1 MTAAKVSGVVC
12 FKLGTSPTKGLS
24 NYPHTNL
31 KSGHG
36 MIVPRNLPQ
45 IASPFLL
52 AAIMAASAP
61 IAVRATEFIDIG
73 DRNQVFIDGRYI
85 ESAKNVSI
93 EVCRPIKTNDRCLVG
108 SLGGY
113 SSIIK
118 PDGKFRWF
126 SALTKDGI
134 NWRRVSGSVQ
144 PEPDDILGA
153 IFTGACV
160 FVDPKAPPAERY
172 KLFNGLKNTMQASSD
187 GIQWKMF
194 SKNVFPPG
202 ARYPRGMD
210 SHNICYYDTRLDKYV
225 AYVRVNKVFEC
236 PPERVPYYA
245 KLGTQR
251 YGGKNKYARRTI
263 GRAVSDDPAKF
274 PMPEVVLEP
283 DDKDPI
289 FGGVKVMDFYCPQVV
304 QYSHAQDAYF
314 LFNCRYRSYEDWYL
328 PIDMSPFPQSPVH
341 GTYNCGV
348 EDMELDASRD
358 GIKWNRYDRKPWI
371 AHGKPD
377 SFDALT
383 MYMTRGMHVVGDE
396 IWMYY
401 IGFDDP
407 HTGNKEAMKRATL
420 SRVVLRKDG
429 FTCVEADYAG
439 GEFATPPLKF
449 DGTTLQLNIET
460 SAIGLARVEIQ
471 DANGNPLPSFA
482 MDDCDRIHAA
492 NSISHTVS
500 WSGKSDVSKLNDQ
513 LVRLRFELQF
523 GTKLY
528 AFRFAKAE

>member
-1 MTAAKVSGVVC
+1 M
-12 FKLGTSPTKGLS
+12 SPPERDNTKERQLI
-24 NYPHTNL
+24 YL
-31 KSGHG
+31 KDHVHVISW
-36 MIVPRNLPQ
+36 
-45 IASPFLL
+45 FLCAGFL
-52 AAIMAASAP
+52 AADGSVAA
-61 IAVRATEFIDIG
+61 RAADVIDIG
-73 DRNQVFIDGRYI
+73 DRNQVFIDGRYLD
-85 ESAKNVSI
+85 SAKNVSI
-93 EVCRPIKTNDRCLVG
+93 EVCRPIKTNHECLVG

-118 PDGKFRWF
+118 PDGNFRWF

-144 PEPDDILGA
+144 PEADDILGA
-153 IFTGACV
+153 IFTGDCV
-160 FVDPKAPPAERY
+160 FVDPKATPSERY
-172 KLFNGLKNTMQASSD
+172 KLFNGMKNTMQASSD
-187 GIQWKMF
+187 GIHWKVI
-194 SKNVFPPG
+194 STNVFPPK
-202 ARYPRGMD
+202 ARYPLGMD
-210 SHNICYYDTRLDKYV
+210 SHNVCYYDKRIDKYV
-225 AYVRVNKVFEC
+225 AYVRVNKIFEC
-236 PPERVPYYA
+236 PPERVPYYT

-251 YGGKNKYARRTI
+251 YGGKNRYARRTI
-263 GRAVSDDPAKF
+263 GRAVSDDPSKF

-283 DDKDPI
+283 DDMDPV

-304 QYSHAQDAYF
+304 QYPYAQDAYF

-328 PIDMSPFPQSPVH
+328 SIDMSPFPKSPVH

-358 GIKWNRYDRKPWI
+358 GIEWNRYDRKPWI
-371 AHGKPD
+371 AQGKPG
-377 SFDALT
+377 SFDSLN

-407 HTGNKEAMKRATL
+407 HTGNKDAMKRATL

-439 GEFATPPLKF
+439 GEFITPPLAF
-449 DGTTLQLNIET
+449 DGKNLRLNIET

-471 DANGNPLPSFA
+471 DAKGKPLPGFG
-482 MDDCDRIHAA
+482 MEDCDRIHIA
-492 NSISHTVS
+492 NSTSQTVA
-500 WSGKSDVSKLNDQ
+500 WRGKSDVSKLADRP
-513 LVRLRFELQF
+513 VRLRFELQF

-528 AFRFAKAE
+528 AFRFAKSGQEQGGPTKESSQSEIKP